1 MKFLLLIGIL
11 IISYSCKQE
20 EKQLTAQQII
30 DKTIENAGGAK
41 YKAATIQFTFRDVKY
56 SSQRENGNYQLTRTS
71 TDSLGE
77 TRDVLTNL
85 GFERYANGTKLILP
99 DSTATKYA
107 NSVNSV
113 HYFVQLPHG
122 LNDPAVNKELVG
134 EAEIDDK
141 KYYEVKVTFAKEGG
155 GTDHEDEY
163 MYWIAK
169 EGFTVDYLAY
179 KFYTGKGGIRF
190 RKAYNPRMVNG
201 IRFVDYENYKL
212 EPWEAVDLQNVEELF
227 KTGKLELLSKIET
240 EAISVS
246 FLK

>member
-85 GFERYANGTKLILP
+85 GFERYANGTKLILH

-212 EPWEAVDLQNVEELF
+212 EPWEAVDLQNVDELF

>member
-56 SSQRENGNYQLTRTS
+56 SSQRENGNYELTRTS

-99 DSTATKYA
+99 DSTANKYA

-113 HYFVQLPHG
+113 HYFVQLPYG
-122 LNDPAVNKELVG
+122 LNDPAVKKELVG

-169 EGFTVDYLAY
+169 DGFTVDYLAY

-201 IRFVDYENYKL
+201 IRFLDYENYKL
-212 EPWEAVDLQNVEELF
+212 ELWKAVDLQTLDELF
-227 KTGKLELLSKIET
+227 KAGKLQLLSKIET

>member
-77 TRDVLTNL
+77 TRDILTNL
-85 GFERYANGTKLILP
+85 GFERYANSTKLILP

-113 HYFVQLPHG
+113 HYFVQLPFG
-122 LNDPAVNKELVG
+122 LNDAAVNKELVG
-134 EAEIDDK
+134 EAEIDGK
-141 KYYEVKVTFAKEGG
+141 RYYEVKVTFAKEGG

-190 RKAYNPRMVNG
+190 RKAYNPRMVKG

-212 EPWEAVDLQNVEELF
+212 EPWEAVDLQNVDELF
-227 KTGKLELLSKIET
+227 KAGKLELLSKIET

>member
-1 MKFLLLIGIL
+1 MKFFLLIGIL

-20 EKQLTAQQII
+20 EKKLTAQQII

-71 TDSLGE
+71 NDSLGE

-134 EAEIDDK
+134 EAEIDGK
-141 KYYEVKVTFAKEGG
+141 QYYEVKITFAKEGG

-169 EGFTVDYLAY
+169 DGFTVDYLAY

-212 EPWEAVDLQNVEELF
+212 EPWEAVDLQNVDELF

-240 EAISVS
+240 KAISVS

>member
-169 EGFTVDYLAY
+169 DGFTVDYLAY

-212 EPWEAVDLQNVEELF
+212 EPWKSVDLQNVDELF
-227 KTGKLELLSKIET
+227 KAGKLELLSKIET

>member
-1 MKFLLLIGIL
+1 MRQLYIFMLFLSLAA
-11 IISYSCKQE
+11 CKQE

-85 GFERYANGTKLILP
+85 GFERYANGTKLILL

-134 EAEIDDK
+134 EAEIDGQQ
-141 KYYEVKVTFAKEGG
+141 YYEVKVTFAKEGG

-212 EPWEAVDLQNVEELF
+212 EPWEAVDLQNVDELF

>member
-56 SSQRENGNYQLTRTS
+56 SSQRQNGNYQLTRTS

-85 GFERYANGTKLILP
+85 GFERYANGTKLILH

-122 LNDPAVNKELVG
+122 LNDPAVNKELVE
-134 EAEIDDK
+134 EAEIDGK
-141 KYYEVKVTFAKEGG
+141 QYYEVKITFAKEGG

-169 EGFTVDYLAY
+169 DGFTVDYLAY

-212 EPWEAVDLQNVEELF
+212 EPWEAVDLQNVDELF

>member
-1 MKFLLLIGIL
+1 M
-11 IISYSCKQE
+11 
-20 EKQLTAQQII
+20 
-30 DKTIENAGGAK
+30 
-41 YKAATIQFTFRDVKY
+41 
-56 SSQRENGNYQLTRTS
+56 
-71 TDSLGE
+71 
-77 TRDVLTNL
+77 
-85 GFERYANGTKLILP
+85 
-99 DSTATKYA
+99 
-107 NSVNSV
+107 
-113 HYFVQLPHG
+113 QLPHG
-122 LNDPAVNKELVG
+122 LNDPAVGKELVG
-134 EAEIDDK
+134 EAEIDGQQ
-141 KYYEVKVTFAKEGG
+141 YYEVKVTFAKEGG

-212 EPWEAVDLQNVEELF
+212 EPWEAVDLQNVDELF

>member
-1 MKFLLLIGIL
+1 MKFFLLIGIL

-56 SSQRENGNYQLTRTS
+56 SSQRENGNYELTRTS

-134 EAEIDDK
+134 EAEIDGQQ
-141 KYYEVKVTFAKEGG
+141 YYEVKVTFAKEGG

-169 EGFTVDYLAY
+169 DGFTVDYLAY

-212 EPWEAVDLQNVEELF
+212 EPWKSVDLQNVEELF
-227 KTGKLELLSKIET
+227 EAGKLELLSKIET

>member
-1 MKFLLLIGIL
+1 MNFFLLIGIL

-71 TDSLGE
+71 NDSLGE

-134 EAEIDDK
+134 EAEIDGK
-141 KYYEVKVTFAKEGG
+141 QYYEVKITFAKEGG

-169 EGFTVDYLAY
+169 DGFTVDYLAY

-190 RKAYNPRMVNG
+190 RKAYNPRIVNG

-212 EPWEAVDLQNVEELF
+212 EPWEAVDLQNVDELF

>member
-1 MKFLLLIGIL
+1 MRQLYIFMLFLSLAA
-11 IISYSCKQE
+11 CKQE

-122 LNDPAVNKELVG
+122 LNDPAVGKELVG
-134 EAEIDDK
+134 EAEIDGQQ
-141 KYYEVKVTFAKEGG
+141 YYEVKVTFAKEGG

-212 EPWEAVDLQNVEELF
+212 EPWEAVDLQNVDELF

>member
-212 EPWEAVDLQNVEELF
+212 EPWEAVDLQNVDELF

-240 EAISVS
+240 ETISVS